1 MTETKSTDM
10 NTARKLTRIDQDLQ
24 ALVGMMALVNISD
37 NEIKSFF
44 VNQTLS
50 PVIESL
56 RNSITDIENLSD
68 GLVELDK

>member
-1 MTETKSTDM
+1 MNETKSTDM
-10 NTARKLTRIDQDLQ
+10 NTARKLTRIAQDLQ

-44 VNQTLS
+44 VNQSLS
-50 PVIESL
+50 QVIESL

>member
-1 MTETKSTDM
+1 MTDKNTDL
-10 NTARKLTRIDQDLQ
+10 NTARKLTRIAQNLQ

-44 VNQTLS
+44 VNQSLS
-50 PVIESL
+50 QVIESL

-68 GLVELDK
+68 GLVDLDK

>member
-1 MTETKSTDM
+1 MTGTENTDM
-10 NTARKLTRIDQDLQ
+10 ATARKLTRIAQDLQ

-37 NEIKSFF
+37 DNIKSFF
-44 VNQTLS
+44 VNETLS
-50 PVIESL
+50 QVIESL

>member
-1 MTETKSTDM
+1 MTETKNTDL
-10 NTARKLTRIDQDLQ
+10 NTARKLTRIAQNLQ

-44 VNQTLS
+44 VNQSLS
-50 PVIESL
+50 QVIESL

-68 GLVELDK
+68 GLVDLDK

>member
-1 MTETKSTDM
+1 MTETKGTDM
-10 NTARKLTRIDQDLQ
+10 NTARKLTRIGQDLQ

>member
-10 NTARKLTRIDQDLQ
+10 NAARKLTRIAQNLQ

>member
-1 MTETKSTDM
+1 MTETKNTDM
-10 NTARKLTRIDQDLQ
+10 ATARKLTRIAQNLQ

-44 VNQTLS
+44 VNQSLS
-50 PVIESL
+50 QVIESL

>member
-1 MTETKSTDM
+1 MTGTENTDM
-10 NTARKLTRIDQDLQ
+10 STARKLKRIAQDLQ

-37 NEIKSFF
+37 DSIKSFF
-44 VNQTLS
+44 VNETLS
-50 PVIESL
+50 QVIESL

>member
-10 NTARKLTRIDQDLQ
+10 NTARKLTRIAQNLQ

-56 RNSITDIENLSD
+56 SD

>member
-10 NTARKLTRIDQDLQ
+10 NTARKLTRIGQDLQ

-44 VNQTLS
+44 VNQSLS
-50 PVIESL
+50 QVIESL

>member
-1 MTETKSTDM
+1 MTETKNTDM
-10 NTARKLTRIDQDLQ
+10 ATARKLTRIAQNLQ

-37 NEIKSFF
+37 DDIKSFF
-44 VNQTLS
+44 VYQSLS
-50 PVIESL
+50 QVIESL

>member
-1 MTETKSTDM
+1 MTENKNTDM
-10 NTARKLTRIDQDLQ
+10 ATARKLTRIAQNLQ

-37 NEIKSFF
+37 DDIKSFF
-44 VNQTLS
+44 VNQSLS
-50 PVIESL
+50 QVIESL

>member
-1 MTETKSTDM
+1 MTGTENTDLA
-10 NTARKLTRIDQDLQ
+10 TARKLTRIAQDLQ

-37 NEIKSFF
+37 DSIKSFF
-44 VNQTLS
+44 VNETLS
-50 PVIESL
+50 QVIESL

>member
-10 NTARKLTRIDQDLQ
+10 NTARKLTRIAQNLQ

-56 RNSITDIENLSD
+56 SD
-68 GLVELDK
+68 GLAELDK

>member
-1 MTETKSTDM
+1 MTGKITDM
-10 NTARKLTRIDQDLQ
+10 NTARRLTRIGQDLQ

-37 NEIKSFF
+37 DSIKSFF
-44 VNQTLS
+44 VNETLS
-50 PVIESL
+50 QVIESL

>member
-1 MTETKSTDM
+1 MTETKNTDL
-10 NTARKLTRIDQDLQ
+10 NTARKLTRIAQNLQ

>member
-1 MTETKSTDM
+1 MTETKNTDM
-10 NTARKLTRIDQDLQ
+10 ATARKLTRISQNLQ

-37 NEIKSFF
+37 DDIKSFF
-44 VNQTLS
+44 VNQSLS
-50 PVIESL
+50 QVIESL

>member
-10 NTARKLTRIDQDLQ
+10 NTARKLTRIGQDLQ

-68 GLVELDK
+68 GLVDLDK

>member
-1 MTETKSTDM
+1 MTETKNTDL
-10 NTARKLTRIDQDLQ
+10 NTARKLTRIAQNLQ

-44 VNQTLS
+44 VNQSLS
-50 PVIESL
+50 QVIESL

>member
-1 MTETKSTDM
+1 MTGKITDM
-10 NTARKLTRIDQDLQ
+10 NTARRLTRIGQDLQ

-37 NEIKSFF
+37 DNIKSFF
-44 VNQTLS
+44 VNQSLS
-50 PVIESL
+50 QVIESL

>member
-1 MTETKSTDM
+1 MTETKNTDM
-10 NTARKLTRIDQDLQ
+10 ATARKLTRIAQNLQ

-37 NEIKSFF
+37 NDIKSFF
-44 VNQTLS
+44 VNQSLS
-50 PVIESL
+50 QVIESL

>member
-10 NTARKLTRIDQDLQ
+10 NTARKLTRIAQDLQ

-68 GLVELDK
+68 GLVDLDK

>member
-1 MTETKSTDM
+1 MTETKNTDM
-10 NTARKLTRIDQDLQ
+10 VTARKLTRIAQNLQ

-37 NEIKSFF
+37 DDIKSFF
-44 VNQTLS
+44 VNQSLS
-50 PVIESL
+50 QVIESL

>member
-1 MTETKSTDM
+1 MTETKNTDM
-10 NTARKLTRIDQDLQ
+10 ASARKLTRIAQNLQ

-37 NEIKSFF
+37 DDIKSFF
-44 VNQTLS
+44 VNQSLS
-50 PVIESL
+50 QVIESL

>member
-1 MTETKSTDM
+1 MTGKITDM
-10 NTARKLTRIDQDLQ
+10 NTARKLTRIGQDLQ

-44 VNQTLS
+44 VNQSLS
-50 PVIESL
+50 QVIESL

>member
-10 NTARKLTRIDQDLQ
+10 NTARKLTRIGQDLQ